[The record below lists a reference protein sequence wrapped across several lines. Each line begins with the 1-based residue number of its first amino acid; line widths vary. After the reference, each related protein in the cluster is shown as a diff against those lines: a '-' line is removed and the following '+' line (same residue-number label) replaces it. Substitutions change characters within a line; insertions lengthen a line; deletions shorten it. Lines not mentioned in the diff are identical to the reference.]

1 MTNPDWLNADGSM
14 TKAGCKAFAE
24 YADRVIRQT

>member
-14 TKAGCKAFAE
+14 TKEGCKAFADFAE
-24 YADRVIRQT
+24 RVLRA